1 MAPPDR
7 SASTAVDA
15 VTRALLR
22 AHRERRR
29 CSSLDPAF
37 ALRDDDEAMAVQDA
51 VFAALAGAGAGDARA
66 VAWKAGAAGPGA
78 PVSAC
83 PLPAA
88 GLHRGATRLPSAA
101 FHQRGVEAEIAFRLA
116 SPPKQPPSDDEALP
130 CFDAFCVA
138 IEVVDSRWIEAMA
151 AAERL
156 RLADLQSH
164 AALVLGD
171 WLPLRPI
178 DWTGQICRVLVN
190 GEPVARGVGT
200 HSCVD
205 PGRVLGGWLRHAA
218 ARGAALQ
225 AGDVVTTGSWGRALW
240 VGPDDHVVVDFPGI
254 GKLRLAFEPG

>member
-1 MAPPDR
+1 MALPDR
-7 SASTAVDA
+7 PASPAVDA

-22 AHRERRR
+22 AHRERQR

-51 VFAALAGAGAGDARA
+51 VCAALAGDARVA
-66 VAWKAGAAGPGA
+66 AWKAGATAPGA

-83 PLPAA
+83 PLPSA
-88 GLHRGATRLPSAA
+88 GLHRGAKRLPGAA

-116 SPPKQPPSDDEALP
+116 RPPEHPPLDDEVLP
-130 CFDAFCVA
+130 CFDALCVA
-138 IEVVDSRWIEAMA
+138 IEVVDSRWTEAMA
-151 AAERL
+151 APERL

-171 WLPLRPI
+171 WQPLRPI
-178 DWTGQICRVLVN
+178 DWAAQSCRVLVN
-190 GEPVARGVGT
+190 GEVAARGVGT

-218 ARGAALQ
+218 ARGMALQ
-225 AGDVVTTGSWGRALW
+225 PGDVVTTGSWGRALW
-240 VGPDDHVVVDFPGI
+240 VGPEDHVLVDFPGI
-254 GKLRLAFEPG
+254 GKLRLAFEHG

>member
-7 SASTAVDA
+7 SASPAVDA

-37 ALRDDDEAMAVQDA
+37 ALRDDVEAMAVQDA
-51 VFAALAGAGAGDARA
+51 VCAALAGTDEVRT
-66 VAWKAGAAGPGA
+66 VAWKAGASGPGA

-83 PLPAA
+83 PLPVA
-88 GLHRGATRLPSAA
+88 GLHHGATRLPGTA

-116 SPPKQPPSDDEALP
+116 RPPECPASDDEVLP
-130 CFDAFCVA
+130 CFDALCVA

-151 AAERL
+151 ATERL

-178 DWTGQICRVLVN
+178 DWATQACRVLVN
-190 GEPVARGVGT
+190 GEPAARGVGT

-240 VGPDDHVVVDFPGI
+240 VGPDDHVLVDFPGL